1 MKKTITAHTLVKNED
16 RFIWFA
22 IMSVIDYVDKMIIF
36 DTGSSDNTISIINN
50 IIDNGYSEKIIFEEK
65 GEADRDRIGKL
76 RQEMVEKTETDYF
89 MILDGDEVW
98 WKKSIEELVSLANAE
113 KEPLLVA
120 QHDIRVAKD
129 IYHYRKPGRDIF
141 AHLDPKE
148 CSNIRLYSMKIPGIH
163 CDGYY
168 GIEGFFDGENN
179 EVQCGKYEIVWQ
191 KEKYFHTSYIRR
203 SSNQSK
209 DRNVFSRFSKQFMAY
224 DYKFPKDY
232 KFPEIFYSDFPQI
245 VESPFKQEPFSLR
258 TIIYILLDTLHL
270 RLVLNLF
277 RKNRYREGQ

>member
-1 MKKTITAHTLVKNED
+1 MKRTITAHTLIKNED
-16 RFIWFA
+16 KYVWFA

-65 GEADRDRIGKL
+65 GEADRNRIGQL
-76 RQEMVEKTETDYF
+76 RQEMVERTDTDYF
-89 MILDGDEVW
+89 MILDGDEIW
-98 WKKSIEELVSLANAE
+98 WKKGIEELIKISNGE

-120 QHDIRVAKD
+120 QHYINCAKD
-129 IYHYRKPGRDIF
+129 IWHYRKPARDVF
-141 AHLDPKE
+141 AFLDKKE
-148 CSNIRLYSMKIPGIH
+148 AATIRLYSMKIPGLH
-163 CDGYY
+163 CGGYY

-209 DRNVFSRFSKQFMAY
+209 DRKVFSRFSKQFMAY
-224 DYKFPKDY
+224 DFNFPTDY
-232 KFPEIFYSDFPQI
+232 NFPEVFYSNFPQI
-245 VESPFKQEPFSLR
+245 VESPFKRETFSFR
-258 TIIYILLDTLHL
+258 TFIYFLLDTLHF
-270 RLVLNLF
+270 RFIVNLF
-277 RKNRYREGQ
+277 RKNRYRS